1 MYENEKFEKVGE
13 IPAGALV
20 LKFPGTEVSMLY
32 DSGIA
37 YVNENNN
44 VGQLELGIR
53 DIETEEVGE
62 PEGMMGTL
70 GRQLAEQIN
79 DPDVKDLIKNML
91 KDVNHHLFYSKAED
105 GTEIVTILGM
115 TGKNMIDDENVEDV
129 VVASYSASGQVPNA
143 EVVYG
148 FHVSAVGDRKLVKDK
163 EAMEKAAMG
172 LASKTNELY
181 DKALEL
187 AKNLGI

>member
-53 DIETEEVGE
+53 DIETKEVGE
-62 PEGMMGTL
+62 AEGMMGTL
-70 GRQLAEQIN
+70 GRQLAEQVN
-79 DPDVKDLIKNML
+79 DPDVKVLIKNIIATKCNSQIIRFIGRDIGWTGFQL
-91 KDVNHHLFYSKAED
+91 PHL
-105 GTEIVTILGM
+105 TLRILI
-115 TGKNMIDDENVEDV
+115 GK
-129 VVASYSASGQVPNA
+129 
-143 EVVYG
+143 
-148 FHVSAVGDRKLVKDK
+148 K
-163 EAMEKAAMG
+163 
-172 LASKTNELY
+172 
-181 DKALEL
+181 
-187 AKNLGI
+187 